1 MKDELAG
8 KITIKFVGLKSKTYC
23 YLISGTS
30 DDKKA
35 QTQKRVSPTCVKFE
49 YHENCLEATQLK
61 NKINCLEKKFT
72 QILHSFLCYKKTY

>member
-8 KITIKFVGLKSKTYC
+8 KITIKFVGLKSKTCC

-35 QTQKRVSPTCVKFE
+35 
-49 YHENCLEATQLK
+49 
-61 NKINCLEKKFT
+61 
-72 QILHSFLCYKKTY
+72 